1 MYRVWRW
8 ARYKVLP
15 AGHRDGESGT
25 KFSLL
30 GQNWLK
36 WAFLGVLGEF
46 CTGWA
51 AGVGVRGEF
60 CTGWAAGVGVLG
72 DFWTGDAAEA
82 TRDECLSVRSLSL
95 WSPRIRRGEI
105 SHAIPL
111 NVFQNLNSD
120 R

>member
-1 MYRVWRW
+1 M
-8 ARYKVLP
+8 RYKVLP
-15 AGHRDGESGT
+15 AGGRGGASGT

-51 AGVGVRGEF
+51 AGVGVLGEF
-60 CTGWAAGVGVLG
+60 YTGA
-72 DFWTGDAAEA
+72 TAEA
-82 TRDECLSVRSLSL
+82 THDERLSVPSLSL
-95 WSPRIRRGEI
+95 WSPLIRRGEI

-111 NVFQNLNSD
+111 NVFQNVNSD

>member
-1 MYRVWRW
+1 M
-8 ARYKVLP
+8 L
-15 AGHRDGESGT
+15 GEFCTGTGLACGT

-30 GQNWLK
+30 GQNGLK
-36 WAFLGVLGEF
+36 WAIFGVLGEF

-51 AGVGVRGEF
+51 AGVGVLGES

-72 DFWTGDAAEA
+72 EFCTGDTAEA
-82 TRDECLSVRSLSL
+82 THDECLSVRSLSL

-111 NVFQNLNSD
+111 SVFQNVNSD

>member
-1 MYRVWRW
+1 MCWESFVPGLALGAVQSSPCWGRGG
-8 ARYKVLP
+8 A
-15 AGHRDGESGT
+15 SGT

-30 GQNWLK
+30 GQNGLK
-36 WAFLGVLGEF
+36 WAILGVLGEF

-60 CTGWAAGVGVLG
+60 CTG
-72 DFWTGDAAEA
+72 DTAEA
-82 TRDECLSVRSLSL
+82 THDECLSVRSLSL
-95 WSPRIRRGEI
+95 WSPLIRRGEI

-111 NVFQNLNSD
+111 SVFQKMNSD

>member
-30 GQNWLK
+30 GQNGLK
-36 WAFLGVLGEF
+36 WAILGVLGEF

-51 AGVGVRGEF
+51 AGVGVLGEF
-60 CTGWAAGVGVLG
+60 CTG
-72 DFWTGDAAEA
+72 DTAEA
-82 TRDECLSVRSLSL
+82 THDERLSVPSLSL
-95 WSPRIRRGEI
+95 WSPLIRRGEI